1 MATVATGVVVVE
13 TVDVCVL
20 KTVNV
25 LDTEDGVTCNYCQRV
40 SITEAQE
47 PDLYCAG
54 ACGSNSCSPS

>member
-20 KTVNV
+20 VTVNV
-25 LDTEDGVTCNYCQRV
+25 LDTEKGVTCNYCQRL

-47 PDLYCAG
+47 PDPYCG
-54 ACGSNSCSPS
+54 CACGSNSCSPS